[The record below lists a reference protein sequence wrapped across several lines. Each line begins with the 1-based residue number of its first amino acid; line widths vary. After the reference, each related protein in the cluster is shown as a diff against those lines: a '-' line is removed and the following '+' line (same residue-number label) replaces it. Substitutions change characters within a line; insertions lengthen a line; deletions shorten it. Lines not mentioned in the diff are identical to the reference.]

1 MDIAHLVLSTVIS
14 PVDVAG
20 RNPHRGCRAAT
31 SCQLVP
37 LPFRTVHSH
46 LATGL
51 ALAALAAVMGCN
63 EPPQET
69 LRGLPDWE
77 WSQAGQQ
84 NITSPPGDTDRL
96 ADAGDTD
103 VIEQDAGDDIDATD
117 EVLPPDVIDDTP
129 PGDAGI
135 DTPDEDTPPGDTGVD
150 TPAEDVGID
159 TPPRDVGVD
168 TPPRDVGIDT
178 PPRDVGV
185 DTPPED
191 IGVDT
196 PIDTTPDVP
205 DVGPPPTG
213 PGPWLDAG
221 PITEPAPDGLCE
233 ATGSG
238 RCWYVALSGRDGN
251 AGTWAAPFYSFE
263 RALEAAGPGD
273 VVYVREGVYG
283 AAHRMVTETR
293 NLGWGGSPGACG
305 AGEFYQD
312 GYCFRDEYAVVSI
325 TYHDGWGSPIDGYSL
340 RDGTEAAPITFKAYP
355 GERVVLDANGV
366 GDVAVYVYRRSH
378 WIIEGFEI
386 AGGMVNIVGAANF
399 DQTHDITI
407 RHNEIRDVTMDGGD
421 NPGLIRID
429 RGTEGGAYN
438 VFIEQ
443 NILRGIYDIAS
454 PGDWYN
460 VADWQHFSA
469 LTVISREQYLGVAG
483 GGTGYIEMT
492 GNILYELPMGFF
504 FKNPMEGPA
513 LIEGNYF
520 FDTRRIGI
528 LSASN
533 VTLRGNL
540 FDGVEL
546 GWMKVGGPSW
556 GIPALDD
563 LFGNRATI
571 EYNTF
576 VGLDVLMYIDSGVD
590 HLIRRN
596 VFFGL
601 DGRTTGAGFETT
613 AYLIKSEIAPEP
625 TATSSSL
632 LRQLV
637 SDENCFVSAYNDW
650 QYLMRRI
657 PPATGG
663 WLIDHYDFGD
673 GRATFGLD
681 ATSTFVR
688 ASSAAQV
695 FADPAGLDYSLRADG
710 GCPVDIGYA
719 PR

>member
-1 MDIAHLVLSTVIS
+1 MDVARLVLSPVNS
-14 PVDVAG
+14 RVDVAG
-20 RNPHRGCRAAT
+20 RSAQRPIRAAT
-31 SCQLVP
+31 SCHLVP
-37 LPFRTVHSH
+37 LPLPTVRSD
-46 LATGL
+46 LAIGI
-51 ALAALAAVMGCN
+51 ALAALIAVLGCEQP
-63 EPPQET
+63 EPEA

-77 WSQAGQQ
+77 WSQAG
-84 NITSPPGDTDRL
+84 NLSVTTPPTDTDRL
-96 ADAGDTD
+96 ADAGETD
-103 VIEQDAGDDIDATD
+103 AIDRDADDLVDVSDDAQ
-117 EVLPPDVIDDTP
+117 PPDVAQDTP
-129 PGDAGI
+129 PPDA
-135 DTPDEDTPPGDTGVD
+135 PVEDTPVEDTPVDDAPGDTGVD
-150 TPAEDVGID
+150 TPPQDVGEDTTPPRDTGVDTPPADVGID
-159 TPPRDVGVD
+159 TPPEDVGVD
-168 TPPRDVGIDT
+168 TPV
-178 PPRDVGV
+178 
-185 DTPPED
+185 
-191 IGVDT
+191 
-196 PIDTTPDVP
+196 DTTPDVP

-221 PITEPAPDGLCE
+221 PITDPAPDGLCE

-238 RCWYVALSGRDGN
+238 RCWYVSLTGRDSN
-251 AGTWAAPFYSFE
+251 AGTWAAPFSSFE

-273 VVYVREGVYG
+273 VVYVRAGTYG

-305 AGEFYQD
+305 AGEYYQD
-312 GYCFRDEYAVVSI
+312 GYCFSDEYAVVSI

-340 RDGTEAAPITFKAYP
+340 QDGTAAAPITFKAYP

-366 GDVAVYVYRRSH
+366 GDVAIYVYRKSH

-386 AGGMVNIVGAANF
+386 VGGMVNIVGAANF
-399 DQTHDITI
+399 DQTHDITV
-407 RHNEIRDVTMDGGD
+407 RHNEVRDVTMDGGD

-438 VFIEQ
+438 IYIER
-443 NILRGIYDIAS
+443 NILHGIYDIAS

-469 LTVISREQYLGVAG
+469 LTVLSREQYLGVAG

-492 GNILYELPMGFF
+492 GNILYELPMAFF
-504 FKNPMEGPA
+504 FKNPMEGPT

-533 VTLRGNL
+533 VTLRANL

-596 VFFGL
+596 VFYGL
-601 DGRTTGAGFETT
+601 DGRTTGAGFETA
-613 AYLIKSEIAPEP
+613 AYLIKSEIAPDP
-625 TATSSSL
+625 LAASASIL
-632 LRQLV
+632 HQLV
-637 SDENCFVSAYNDW
+637 SDENCFVSPYNDW
-650 QYLMRRI
+650 QFVMRRV
-657 PPATGG
+657 PPDTGG
-663 WLIDHYDFGD
+663 WLIDHYGYAD
-673 GRATFGLD
+673 GRSTFGLD
-681 ATSTFVR
+681 PGSTFVR
-688 ASSAAQV
+688 ASSPTSV
-695 FADPAGLDYSLRADG
+695 FTDPAGLDYSLRDTS